1 MKITWLNHDC
11 FRVNT
16 MGKVIY
22 TDPFGIDEQQ
32 EKADLVLI
40 SHGHFDHMS
49 KDDIKKV
56 IKQETKI
63 VTSEEGA
70 KALKC
75 FSLKPGEAND
85 FDGIKVEGVYA
96 YNINKFR
103 SSGVPFHPKS
113 EGREYIGFV
122 ITAEGKRVYHAG
134 DTDAIPELKNLK
146 ADVALLPVSGIYVM
160 TAEEAL
166 EAVRM
171 IKPEVA
177 IPMHFG
183 AIVGSQA
190 DAYEFKRM
198 VEEQTKTKVVILAK
212 GKSYEF

>member
-11 FRVNT
+11 FRINA

-22 TDPFGIDEQQ
+22 TDPFGIEEQQ
-32 EKADLVLI
+32 EKADLLLI

-49 KDDIKKV
+49 KEDVKKV

-63 VTSEEGA
+63 VTNEEGA

-85 FDGIKVEGVYA
+85 FEGIKVEGIYA
-96 YNINKFR
+96 YNLNKFR
-103 SSGVPFHPKS
+103 SPGVPFHPKG
-113 EGREYIGFV
+113 EGLGFL
-122 ITAEGKRVYHAG
+122 IEAEGKRIYHSG
-134 DTDAIPELKNLK
+134 DSDAVPELK
-146 ADVALLPVSGIYVM
+146 DVKVDIALLPVSGIYVM
-160 TAEEAL
+160 TAEEAV
-166 EAVRM
+166 EAVKM
-171 IKPEVA
+171 MKPKIA

-183 AIVGSQA
+183 AIVGSVA

-212 GKSYEF
+212 GMSYEF